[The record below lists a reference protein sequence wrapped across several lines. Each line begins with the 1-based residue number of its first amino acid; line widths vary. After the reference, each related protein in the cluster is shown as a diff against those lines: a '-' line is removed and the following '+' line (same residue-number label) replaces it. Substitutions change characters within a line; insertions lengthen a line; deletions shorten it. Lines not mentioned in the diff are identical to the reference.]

1 MKSHREPYRYFIH
14 AIIWM
19 ALVLLYC
26 YPSLKGSF
34 SNAYSL
40 RYTWVRNILYGFINF
55 NLFYL
60 LVFYLLEKSVK
71 QRKYLI
77 STIAGLGAV
86 IVFCLIKYEIGFL
99 WFKDVILQ
107 KMMIIRAIK
116 PARTGLS
123 APVTIPYFTF
133 AEYLRTTFRTGMG
146 VALLALGYRLFL
158 NSRHIDD
165 SDMQLQ
171 SDVLAATRK
180 YERMQSGSRLL
191 LQHLQALTPVLEKEA
206 TRSEEG
212 VQAIL
217 ILSDLLRYMLYDKA
231 AEEGKADLKKE
242 LYYFQHYIALRKY
255 LYPKQQL
262 ILRVNGGEDGWKVEP
277 LLLQASTEER
287 LRDLQ
292 QYEGEIHVTV
302 TVNNALELDVNPIN
316 KPEQHLHTAKLYCEH
331 A

>member
-14 AIIWM
+14 AAIWM
-19 ALVLLYC
+19 ALVLLYS
-26 YPSLKGSF
+26 YPSFRGSMN
-34 SNAYSL
+34 NAYSL
-40 RYTWVRNILYGFINF
+40 RYVLVRNVLYGFINF

-60 LVFYLLEKSVK
+60 LAFWLLDKPIR
-71 QRKYLI
+71 QRKYLL
-77 STIAGLGAV
+77 STIAGLAAV
-86 IVFCLIKYEIGFL
+86 LLFCILKYEIGFL

-107 KMMIIRAIK
+107 KMMMVRSMK
-116 PARTGLS
+116 PGSPPL
-123 APVTIPYFTF
+123 PPPYFKFTEF
-133 AEYLRTTFRTGMG
+133 FRTTFRTSIG

-158 NSRHIDD
+158 NSRNSDD
-165 SDMQLQ
+165 ADLQLQ
-171 SDVLAATRK
+171 SDVMRATRK

-242 LYYFQHYIALRKY
+242 LFYFQQYIFLRKY
-255 LYPKQQL
+255 LYPKQKV
-262 ILRVNGGEDGWKVEP
+262 ILEVNGREEGWKVEP

-287 LRDLQ
+287 LQDLQ
-292 QYEGEIHVTV
+292 QYEGEIRV
-302 TVNNALELDVNPIN
+302 TVNITDTLELDVDPIN
-316 KPEQHLHTAKLYCEH
+316 KPERHLHKAKLYCEH
-331 A
+331 V